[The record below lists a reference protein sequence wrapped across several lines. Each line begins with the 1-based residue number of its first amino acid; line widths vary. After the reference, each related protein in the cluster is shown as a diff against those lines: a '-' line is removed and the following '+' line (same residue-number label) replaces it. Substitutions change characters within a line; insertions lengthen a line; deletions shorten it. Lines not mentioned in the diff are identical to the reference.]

1 MCCMQLLGKL
11 AAHWMIYNVGEPPIL
26 RMGWIFMG
34 GLGGWKPPSLLDYL
48 GALVEGVER
57 KRGQEKICCMLGK
70 TKIPSFDVSRF
81 AVIC

>member
-1 MCCMQLLGKL
+1 
-11 AAHWMIYNVGEPPIL
+11 
-26 RMGWIFMG
+26 MG

-70 TKIPSFDVSRF
+70 TKIPSFDASRF